1 MLKYKMTVPHVQLKI
16 SKMFCV
22 LLMSLSFV
30 CCSRFVLRYSGQNAS
45 YLGSCLCA
53 YVLRRK
59 NRQKKKRLNNL
70 ISPSNLKVKWR
81 LLATHH
87 AACQASQIQYR
98 NVSLFSL
105 FLLSRSLARL
115 PTSPG
120 DKSCM
125 GTSLPHFRL

>member
-16 SKMFCV
+16 SKMFCFV
-22 LLMSLSFV
+22 LLMSLSFLFFFFFNVFCDTLERMQATSAHV
-30 CCSRFVLRYSGQNAS
+30 CARILSVEKRKTQN
-45 YLGSCLCA
+45 
-53 YVLRRK
+53 
-59 NRQKKKRLNNL
+59 NFF
-70 ISPSNLKVKWR
+70 SPSNLKVKWR
-81 LLATHH
+81 LVATHLP
-87 AACQASQIQYR
+87 ACQLSQIQYR

-105 FLLSRSLARL
+105 LSFSLSRL